1 MMLDDLIRFSNDLE
15 RHAGLKNTVRR
26 MGDQIAFKVGGR
38 EFFFHRDGRYIGI
51 GQKHHAEIADLV
63 ERVDP
68 AATGEFLAMS
78 DNRDEEHTAR

>member
-1 MMLDDLIRFSNDLE
+1 MLLDDLIRFSNDLE

-38 EFFFHRDGRYIGI
+38 EFFFHRNGRYMGT

-63 ERVDP
+63 ERVDLSG
-68 AATGEFLAMS
+68 TGEFAAVP
-78 DNRDEEHTAR
+78 RDDAGNE